1 MNEFG
6 ECPSFY
12 IWPEGHEEGE
22 PFPEDFYDRLT
33 KALKSEGLQ
42 WEGV

>member
-12 IWPEGHEEGE
+12 IWPSDHVDGT
-22 PFPEDFYDRLT
+22 PFPDDFYERL
-33 KALKSEGLQ
+33 SETLRAAGFGM
-42 WEGV
+42 ESV